1 MKTRTLHGNYTTM
14 HLLFP
19 FAGKTHWA
27 WHLHHNSK
35 DVPIQD
41 HPASSRCMQTHP
53 GHIQRNWCSAV
64 CNLRGS
70 GWWKT
75 WRKKKVP
82 TAGASKVQLLVT
94 DLVTCASAWMVSI
107 EKTPNTIAF
116 LSGAALRRSNIY
128 FNSSG
133 IERKR
138 HQEIWGGTLANK
150 QNAINQRNRLIT
162 VNLERFKAS
171 SIILVKSSVG
181 SIRDVA
187 RQVTSRARQA
197 PTLSKDGLAKAI
209 WLCSRLGLL
218 FRLFFF

>member
-1 MKTRTLHGNYTTM
+1 MGKQKAMKNTHITREITQTM

-107 EKTPNTIAF
+107 EK
-116 LSGAALRRSNIY
+116 
-128 FNSSG
+128 
-133 IERKR
+133 
-138 HQEIWGGTLANK
+138 
-150 QNAINQRNRLIT
+150 NAKHH
-162 VNLERFKAS
+162 RFP
-171 SIILVKSSVG
+171 VG
-181 SIRDVA
+181 SCTAQVQHLFQQQWHWKKEASRDM
-187 RQVTSRARQA
+187 RRY
-197 PTLSKDGLAKAI
+197 
-209 WLCSRLGLL
+209 LGK
-218 FRLFFF
+218 